1 MSIEITL
8 WQGLRDPHGSRY
20 RTSWPALCARLERPV
35 VTEDKH
41 AVRGLSLATFRDDT
55 RSLDRV
61 EKVCALGLDFDG
73 VKNGDPL
80 DWPLLVERLGHVASV
95 IHTTWSSTPEARRA
109 RAFVLLSRPVTAAE
123 YRVIYASAAARLA
136 KRGLFVDR
144 NASDPSRLWFLPSH
158 RPGAEFL
165 YATSTARAQ
174 AWQLPEVIEIPAPP
188 PPPQLSLSDAA
199 GDIPS
204 RAASYLEHVGPAIS
218 GSGGGTHTFIV
229 AQKLV
234 RGFGLDDDTAF
245 ALLSRWNQTCQPPW
259 SPRELRR
266 KIEQARSRGTM
277 AEGSLANAERPR

>member
-8 WQGLRDPHGSRY
+8 WQGLRDPRGSRH
-20 RTSWPALCARLERPV
+20 RTSWPAFCARLARPT
-35 VTEDKH
+35 VTDDKH
-41 AVRGLSLATFRDDT
+41 AARGLSLATFRDDT
-55 RSLDRV
+55 RALDRV
-61 EKVCALGLDFDG
+61 ERVYALGLDLDH
-73 VKNGDPL
+73 DL
-80 DWPLLVERLGHVASV
+80 DWPRLVETLSRVASV
-95 IHTTWSSTPEARRA
+95 AHTTWSSTPEARRA

-136 KRGLFVDR
+136 KRGLYVDR
-144 NASDPSRLWFLPSH
+144 NASDPSRLWFAPSH
-158 RPGAEFL
+158 RQGAEFL
-165 YATSTARAQ
+165 HAAADDAP
-174 AWQLPEVIEIPAPP
+174 AWQLPDVIAIPAPP
-188 PPPQLSLSDAA
+188 PPPQLFLSDAA
-199 GDIPS
+199 GDVAS

-218 GSGGGTHTFIV
+218 GSNGGTHTFVV

-266 KIEQARSRGTM
+266 KIEQARARGTM